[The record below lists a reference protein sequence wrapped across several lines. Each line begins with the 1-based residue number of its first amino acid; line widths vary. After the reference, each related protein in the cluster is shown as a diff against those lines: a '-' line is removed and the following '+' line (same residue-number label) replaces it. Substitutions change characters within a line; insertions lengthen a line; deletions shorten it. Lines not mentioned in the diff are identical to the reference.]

1 MFLSND
7 EYQNAKYKF
16 LLMRDRA
23 SALVM
28 VEFLKKH
35 GAPEET
41 AWEPT
46 SEDIIKSFS
55 RWLMVNPAPKWII
68 TDAARY
74 FTSQRILDYAGQSG
88 TGVLTAPA
96 EAHQMMGSEEGA
108 INIIKISSSISSRRC
123 RDFSKMTTPL
133 TLTWHSTWQLMDTIN
148 Q

>member
-1 MFLSND
+1 MFLSNY

-28 VEFLKKH
+28 VEFLKKP
-35 GAPEET
+35 PEET

-46 SEDIIKSFS
+46 SEDISKSFS

-88 TGVLTAPA
+88 IGVLTAPA
-96 EAHQMMGSEEGA
+96 EAHQMMG
-108 INIIKISSSISSRRC
+108 
-123 RDFSKMTTPL
+123 F
-133 TLTWHSTWQLMDTIN
+133 
-148 Q
+148 